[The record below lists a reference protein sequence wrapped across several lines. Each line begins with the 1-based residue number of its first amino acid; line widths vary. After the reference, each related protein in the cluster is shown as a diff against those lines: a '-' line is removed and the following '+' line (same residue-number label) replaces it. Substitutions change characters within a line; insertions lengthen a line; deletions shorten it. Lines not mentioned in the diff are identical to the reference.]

1 MVEPGSIVA
10 RGMPHQS
17 AWLCISRLGISMLV
31 QMILV
36 PTFVLVGLTFLL
48 LFWNGSGRS
57 KPAEG
62 DWFAYHLQMLFYVL
76 VVLAIQTRH
85 ADLIMVMLAWVFVV
99 LQVFQAGFLVSAS
112 ARGSLFFLS
121 GALILLAMWL
131 YFAIRVLFLI

>member
-1 MVEPGSIVA
+1 
-10 RGMPHQS
+10 
-17 AWLCISRLGISMLV
+17 MLV
-31 QMILV
+31 QMILM

-48 LFWNGSGRS
+48 MFWNGSGKP
-57 KPAEG
+57 KPAEN

-76 VVLAIQTRH
+76 VVLAIETRH

-99 LQVFQAGFLVSAS
+99 LQVFQTGFLVAS
-112 ARGSLFFLS
+112 NARGSLFFIS

>member
-1 MVEPGSIVA
+1 
-10 RGMPHQS
+10 
-17 AWLCISRLGISMLV
+17 MLV

-76 VVLAIQTRH
+76 VILAIQTRH

-99 LQVFQAGFLVSAS
+99 LQVFQAGFLLSAS
-112 ARGSLFFLS
+112 ARGSLFFIS

>member
-1 MVEPGSIVA
+1 
-10 RGMPHQS
+10 
-17 AWLCISRLGISMLV
+17 MLV

-48 LFWNGSGRS
+48 LFWSGSGRP

-85 ADLIMVMLAWVFVV
+85 ADLILVMLAWVFVV
-99 LQVFQAGFLVSAS
+99 LQVFQAGFLITANS
-112 ARGSLFFLS
+112 RGSLFFIS